1 MKVISIDKAP
11 WKGTFE
17 EKEMREAFW
26 HTSSHILAQ
35 AVKRLYPKPDVPSVP
50 PRNRDFFMIF
60 LLIFPFYRNI
70 FWLSK
75 KK

>member
-11 WKGTFE
+11 WEGTFE

-35 AVKRLYPKPDVPSVP
+35 AVKRLYPKTRCAIGSTTEQGFFY
-50 PRNRDFFMIF
+50 DFYF
-60 LLIFPFYRNI
+60 LH
-70 FWLSK
+70 
-75 KK
+75 